1 MHAIHGSRK
10 AFAARHD
17 LVFVGGFQH
26 PPNIDAVCWFVGQV
40 MPLLRANGSAP
51 LLHIIGSKVPSAVLD
66 LTADD
71 VIVHGFVADIA
82 PYLDNCR
89 LSIAP
94 LRYGAGVKGKV
105 NMAMSYGLPVV
116 ATSIAVEGMHV
127 RPGTDVMVADT
138 AADFAAAIERAY
150 DDALLWQTLSDNGLA
165 NVAEH
170 FSFDAARVALR
181 RILPEPLQRANRK

>member
-1 MHAIHGSRK
+1 VHAIHGSRK